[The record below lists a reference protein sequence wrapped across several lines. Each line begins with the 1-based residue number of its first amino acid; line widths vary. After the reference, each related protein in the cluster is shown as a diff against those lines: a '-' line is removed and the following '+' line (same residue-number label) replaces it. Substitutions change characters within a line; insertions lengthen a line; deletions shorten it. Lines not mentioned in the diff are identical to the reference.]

1 MQYPYI
7 PNSNEAVRKEMLDF
21 IGAKSVEEIYSFIP
35 DEVRMKKPLDIPAP
49 FTTEQELSK
58 HMNSILAEDSTCEE
72 NISFLG
78 AGCYQHYVP
87 AICDEI
93 NGKGEFLTAYGGE
106 SYNDFGRFQSLF
118 EYESMMAELLDMEV
132 VNVPTMD
139 YSQAAATA
147 IRMGSRVAGRTGVLV
162 PASMDREKLAV
173 VKNYCTPDLQIE
185 EVKCDDKTGCIRIYR
200 EPEPGVP
207 YVIGGDTAG
216 AGSDSFVAQVLD
228 NRTGVQ
234 VAQLRGKFDED
245 VFARQVYC
253 LGLHYNTALIGLE
266 TNFSTYPVMEL
277 ERLRYPHQ
285 YVRETIDDYTH
296 KVRQSF
302 GFLTNTK
309 TRPVILAELIKA
321 VRDDIE
327 IVNDETTLEEMLSF
341 VRNPETLKPEAEPGA
356 HDDCVLS
363 LAIAH
368 HIRPQQSYLL
378 QEPRAQGVKWS
389 RSQWE
394 DYENASPA
402 EREMLKK
409 KWGTPAT

>member
-1 MQYPYI
+1 MKRKTVFDGK
-7 PNSNEAVRKEMLDF
+7 AV
-21 IGAKSVEEIYSFIP
+21 
-35 DEVRMKKPLDIPAP
+35 
-49 FTTEQELSK
+49 
-58 HMNSILAEDSTCEE
+58 
-72 NISFLG
+72 
-78 AGCYQHYVP
+78 
-87 AICDEI
+87 
-93 NGKGEFLTAYGGE
+93 
-106 SYNDFGRFQSLF
+106 
-118 EYESMMAELLDMEV
+118 
-132 VNVPTMD
+132 
-139 YSQAAATA
+139 AARLQA
-147 IRMGSRVAGRTGVLV
+147 IRPPKRTGIFEFDDDGV
-162 PASMDREKLAV
+162 KLSSINWA
-173 VKNYCTPDLQIE
+173 
-185 EVKCDDKTGCIRIYR
+185 DDKSGCIRIYR

-216 AGSDSFVAQVLD
+216 EGSDSFVAQVLD

-277 ERLRYPHQ
+277 ERLRYPRQ